1 MKKIYIFIAL
11 LIAINSLSAKDIYI
25 FGTKATI
32 YPVIKM
38 DLMAFDDEY
47 NLINISNPSEVEISD
62 NGALMTIIRGENKS
76 LPINDPAVVFLFDL
90 SLDVKGGT
98 KSHFVFAKD
107 IIKNIS
113 TRLIEAGLNT
123 ALCSYDYM
131 SYMNMDYTTDLDS
144 LNLAIDSMKSQEI
157 SYFERGLNQGFTSA
171 FSIAGVSKSKKI
183 VVLITDG
190 YSDINVNQIIAQANQ
205 EDITLYIL
213 NLSRE
218 NIKSYNDLCQ
228 STAGYIVNTT
238 DVQNPDLMSSVLYHL
253 IKGYRPYSVDYNAN
267 YACDNKHTGTV
278 NLKNDTKK
286 QNFSY
291 TETNEAKPYLE
302 SKPKYIGF
310 SAVDIGEEK
319 QIDVKIIA
327 HDGDIYIRKIEIIKG
342 DNINIPPSGDKLNI
356 VAGGAGGFLL
366 LNGQSHT
373 VSIKYKPT
381 NFQKDSA
388 LIYTQLMIDA
398 DACYGKEIPITA
410 GFPSKGPIG
419 KRTIDLV
426 YPYKGKKLFAGD
438 SVNISWKG
446 LLPEDMVHIAF
457 SSTNGKTWDTIFN
470 IYGKYNTL
478 NSTIYH
484 RWFVADTASDSCLF
498 KIIQLWPNHLGKT
511 IVLRHDDE
519 VNTAFFSH
527 DMLNKMVVTSSNDKT
542 IRVWNSDNGQE
553 IRRFEGHTAAV
564 NYAEFSLDDK
574 YIISAG
580 DDMKAILW
588 DVQTGDSITE
598 FRHDSR
604 VSCAK
609 FTRDGKYIVTSGHDG
624 YVKVW
629 DRTTFKLY
637 RSRKY
642 IDPTNPDYRQY
653 VYHFDIHPIY
663 QTRILS
669 SNSLGKVSI
678 WDFEQ
683 NKDLT
688 EIDIKKEFNKPE
700 IFQIPHC
707 AFNEKGDLIAITTAL
722 TDHNVCVWN
731 YVSADNTATYRYSL
745 DTAVTNAANS
755 ALFQYT
761 DKYGEMLLISC
772 GSNKTLIW
780 DALNNKIH
788 NFFQYIKPEHTGAV
802 TTSIFNFDTKV
813 LLTASMDNTAR
824 LWNLDQNSIQVDTSD
839 YFSIGYP
846 ELYGKKVNF
855 DYMALNFKRDTVI
868 PAMITNTSKARI
880 TISGVNLSG
889 PAKDEFA
896 VLRDNPNA
904 GFDLD
909 SAETKLFEVRF
920 APVSLGDKECKINFT
935 LKSNVPQAAFDRGD
949 AKETYSFDFIG
960 NSYQRELVPTEEF
973 LDFGQIELGD
983 VFDIEKFVMIEN
995 KSPKDITIS
1004 KIYIDGYPN
1013 DDSLKTA
1020 DFKILDNGVTKLP
1033 YVLPAGGKLPI
1044 KLRFIPLNLGRK
1056 NAQLHY
1062 THNGS
1067 FGEAKINLYGECVKS
1082 VLDSITIA
1090 LNNISA
1096 KPGDRIKVPIY
1107 AVNAYIEKAYENITG
1122 FTGYLKFNP
1131 TMLAPIGTFEFD
1143 TIVGNWRTLKLN
1155 LPKDTDS
1162 NKVLTY
1168 LEFDVG
1174 LGNDTVSPLLLEHF
1188 APVGRAK
1195 VKVRERSAKFT
1206 LNGVCLQG
1214 KDPRLLDLTGRVEL
1228 LQNTPNPIISQS
1240 IINYELIEDGR
1251 TKLYITDISGRTV
1264 RVIEDREMKK
1274 GKHTANINAEEFS
1287 SGKYFYILE
1296 TPSRKL
1302 TKSFE
1307 VTK

>member
-1 MKKIYIFIAL
+1 MKYIYIMIAL
-11 LIAINSLSAKDIYI
+11 LFAINSLTAKEIYV
-25 FGTKATI
+25 FDAKPTV
-32 YPVIKM
+32 YPEIKM

-47 NLINISNPSEVEISD
+47 NLLNLTNPSDLEISD
-62 NGALMTIIRGENKS
+62 NGVLMTILRGENKS
-76 LPINDPAVVFLFDL
+76 IPINDYSVVFLFDL
-90 SLDVKGGT
+90 SLDTKGGN

-107 IIKNIS
+107 IIKKMT
-113 TRLIEAGLNT
+113 TRLLESGLNA

-144 LNLAIDSMKSQEI
+144 LTWAIDSMKSQEI
-157 SYFERGLNQGFTSA
+157 SYFDRGLNQGLTSA
-171 FSIAGVSKSKKI
+171 FSIANVAKSKKI

-190 YSDINVNQIIAQANQ
+190 YSNINVNQIVSQANQ
-205 EDITLYIL
+205 EEITIYVL
-213 NLSRE
+213 NLSQE
-218 NIKSYNDLCQ
+218 KINSYNEICQ
-228 STAGYIVNTT
+228 STGGYIVNNT
-238 DVQNPDLMSSVLYHL
+238 DAQKPDVISSVMYYLA
-253 IKGYRPYSVDYNAN
+253 KGYRPFSVDYNTN
-267 YACDNKHTGTV
+267 YACDNAHKGTV

-286 QNFSY
+286 FNFSY
-291 TETNEAKPYLE
+291 IETNEVKPYLE

-310 SAVDIGEEK
+310 SAIDIGEEK
-319 QIDVKIIA
+319 QIDVKLIA

-342 DNINIPPSGDKLNI
+342 DNINIPPAGDKLNI
-356 VAGGAGGFLL
+356 VAGGTGGFLL
-366 LNGQSHT
+366 QNGQSHT
-373 VSIKYKPT
+373 ISIKYKPT

-419 KRTIDLV
+419 RRTIDLV
-426 YPYKGKKLFAGD
+426 YPYKAKKLFAGD
-438 SVNISWKG
+438 SVKISWKG

-457 SSTNGKTWDTIFN
+457 SPNNGKTWDTIFN

-484 RWFVADTASDSCLF
+484 TWCVKDTTSDSCLF

-527 DMLNKMVVTSSNDKT
+527 DMLNKLVVTSSNDKT
-542 IRVWNSDNGQE
+542 IRIWNSDNGQE
-553 IRRFEGHTAAV
+553 IRRLEGHTAAV

-574 YIISAG
+574 YVISAS

-588 DVQTGDSITE
+588 DAQTGAKLAE
-598 FRHDSR
+598 FKHDAR
-604 VSCAK
+604 VSCAR

-624 YVKVW
+624 FVKVW
-629 DRTTFKLY
+629 DRSTYTLY

-642 IDPTNPDYRQY
+642 IDPTNPDYRQFI
-653 VYHFDIHPIY
+653 YHFDLHPIY

-678 WDFEQ
+678 WDYEA

-688 EIDIKKEFNKPE
+688 EIDIKKEFNKLE

-707 AFNEKGDLIAITTAL
+707 AFNEKGDLISITTAL

-731 YVSADNTATYRYSL
+731 YVQADNTATYRYSL
-745 DTAVTNAANS
+745 DTSVTNAANS

-788 NFFQYIKPEHTGAV
+788 NFFQFIKPEHSGAV

-846 ELYGKKVNF
+846 ELEGKKVNF
-855 DYMALNFKRDTVI
+855 DYMAVNFKRDSVI
-868 PAMITNTSKARI
+868 PTMITNTSKAKI

-889 PAKDEFA
+889 PAKDEYA
-896 VLRDNPNA
+896 ILKDTPNA
-904 GFDLD
+904 GFELD
-909 SAETKLFEVRF
+909 SAETKLFELRF

-949 AKETYSFDFIG
+949 AKETYSFDLIG
-960 NSYQRELVPTEEF
+960 NAYQRELVPTEEF

-1004 KIYIDGYPN
+1004 EIYIDGYPN
-1013 DDSLKTA
+1013 KDSLKSA
-1020 DFKILDNGVTKLP
+1020 DFKIVDKGVAKLP
-1033 YVLPAGGKLPI
+1033 YVLASGGKLPV
-1044 KLRFIPLNLGRK
+1044 KLRFVPLNYGRK

-1062 THNGS
+1062 THDGN

-1082 VLDSITIA
+1082 VVDSITISV
-1090 LNNISA
+1090 NDTSA
-1096 KPGDRIKVPIY
+1096 KPGDRIKIPIY
-1107 AVNAYIEKAYENITG
+1107 AENAYIAKAYDNITG
-1122 FTGYLKFNP
+1122 FTGYLKFNA
-1131 TMLAPIGTFEFD
+1131 TILAPLGQFELD
-1143 TIVGNWRTLKLN
+1143 TIVGNWHTLKLN
-1155 LPKDTDS
+1155 LPKDIDS
-1162 NKVLTY
+1162 NGVLTY

-1174 LGNDTVSPLLLEHF
+1174 LGNDTISPLTLEHF

-1195 VKVRERSAKFT
+1195 VKVTERSATFK

-1214 KDPRLLDLTGRVEL
+1214 KDPRLVDLSGKLEL
-1228 LQNTPNPIISQS
+1228 LQNIPNPIIGQS
-1240 IINYELIEDGR
+1240 VINYELIEDGQ
-1251 TKLYITDISGRTV
+1251 TKLYITDVTGRTIL
-1264 RVIEDREMKK
+1264 VIENGEMKK
-1274 GKHTANINAEEFS
+1274 GKHSANINAEVFN

-1296 TPSRKL
+1296 TPSRRL